1 MVAPILTIS
10 SLILTG
16 VFIYLYKKEVNK
28 KKDIEAKYQATE
40 KFAEEAGSSILK
52 LQEEKKKLLN
62 QLATSAT
69 QTNDLRS
76 ALTLAESRNKIN
88 TIAKTAEKA
97 VEARIVLQGEEKP
110 KARRGRRKKP
120 ATTKD

>member
-1 MVAPILTIS
+1 MVLSILTIS

-16 VFIYLYKKEVNK
+16 VFIYLYQKEVNK

-40 KFAEEAGSSILK
+40 KFAEEAGSAILK
-52 LQEEKKKLLN
+52 LQDEKKKLLN

-97 VEARIVLQGEEKP
+97 TEARVVLQGEEKS

-120 ATTKD
+120 SANKD